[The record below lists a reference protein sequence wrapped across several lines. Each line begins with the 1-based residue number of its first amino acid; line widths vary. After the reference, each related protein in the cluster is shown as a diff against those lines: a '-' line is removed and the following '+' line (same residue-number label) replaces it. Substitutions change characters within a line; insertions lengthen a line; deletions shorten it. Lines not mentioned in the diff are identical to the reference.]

1 MNLFAFQRVPVSF
14 RLTPLQLRH
23 YIATRALSNGA
34 DVKAVSQ
41 FLGHADV
48 TITLKVY
55 HHVTPKAIREMHREY
70 SPIKNCKKFTIPKT

>member
-1 MNLFAFQRVPVSF
+1 MIRM
-14 RLTPLQLRH
+14 
-23 YIATRALSNGA
+23 LSNGA

-55 HHVTPKAIREMHREY
+55 HHVTPRAIREMHCEF
-70 SPIKNCKKFTIPKT
+70 SPIANFNSTRKSFTKQN